1 MDMSELTAVERD
13 LLGFALER
21 LEEYMVGRSNE
32 FEDEEF
38 TALARLQGRLDG
50 TTGGTEDSTRMTEW
64 LD

>member
-1 MDMSELTAVERD
+1 MSDLTAVERD

-21 LEEYMVGRSNE
+21 LEEYMVGRSSE

-50 TTGGTEDSTRMTEW
+50 TAGGTEDSTRMTEW